1 MPQSCAVHRIIYSSR
16 HVLIALAMTVLFLS
30 SCGTGIEVTEH
41 VTDKD
46 VQRVI
51 GKGEKQETSVTID
64 AYVDSMAGWNQE
76 KRFWVAS
83 ERVKQMLM
91 YAGLD
96 LDTLQLAG
104 HILRFDGWRPSDL
117 YNNESRNVD
126 IIFRD
131 EATGQSLVY
140 RYGKPVDSSRTGVTL
155 PMLIDL
161 DMVRHIAQQV
171 EGKDFY
177 IRTAI
182 WYHRQT
188 EQMMD
193 GRHYIKVH
201 IDSVLPGNAV
211 MPLRVLF
218 TTADTQERAMVWMS
232 DNSSTMHGRDFD
244 AMFTASNPRL
254 SYPEIS
260 DENWTRITRGQVVE
274 GMNKIECQL
283 SLGTPKRIN
292 EIPDQAGLREYWY
305 YDGGSY
311 LYFVDGLLR
320 QFRI

>member
-1 MPQSCAVHRIIYSSR
+1 MGQSCAKHRIIYSSR
-16 HVLIALAMTVLFLS
+16 HALIALAMTALFLT

-51 GKGEKQETSVTID
+51 GKGEKQETPITLT

-76 KRFWVAS
+76 KRFWVAD
-83 ERVKQMLM
+83 ERVKQMLQNPG
-91 YAGLD
+91 YD
-96 LDTLQLAG
+96 LDTIQLTG
-104 HILRFDGWRPSDL
+104 HVLRFDGWKPSDI
-117 YNNESRNVD
+117 YNTNGHNVD

-131 EATGQSLVY
+131 EATDQRLVY
-140 RYGKPVDSSRTGVTL
+140 RYGKPVDGNRSSVTL

-161 DMVRHIAQQV
+161 DMVRHVAQQV
-171 EGKDFY
+171 EGKDYF
-177 IRTAI
+177 IRTPI
-182 WYHRQT
+182 WYSRQS

-193 GRHYIKVH
+193 GRHFIKVH

-218 TTADTQERAMVWMS
+218 TTADTQEQAMVWMS

-244 AMFTASNPRL
+244 ALFTASDPHY

-260 DENWTRITRGQVVE
+260 DENWERITRGQVIE

-283 SLGTPKRIN
+283 SLGSPRRISEN
-292 EIPDQAGLREYWY
+292 PDQAGLREYWY
-305 YDGGSY
+305 YDGGAY
-311 LYFVDGLLR
+311 LYFVDGLLS
-320 QFRI
+320 QFRK